1 MMVRPTIAGSAPYR
15 RRQLAFESN
24 TTWSRPGC
32 SSARRKFRPSAGFTP
47 ISGKNSAETR
57 IPGTRS
63 GSARLSA
70 RLSETLK
77 NTYRK
82 AVMRSKTRLC
92 SRQSL

>member
-1 MMVRPTIAGSAPYR
+1 MILRPTMAGSAPYR
-15 RRQLAFESN
+15 RRQHPFESN
-24 TTWSRPGC
+24 TTWSAPGC
-32 SSARRKFRPSAGFTP
+32 SSSGRKFRPSAGFTP
-47 ISGKNSAETR
+47 MSGKNSAETR

-70 RLSETLK
+70 TLK

-82 AVMRSKTRLC
+82 AAMRSKTWFC